1 MNPINRSVI
10 TVVSVPTW
18 SIDPEDQYQ
27 VMRRS
32 NVYVNVLMSKS
43 AVENLTIDDLKQMV
57 LKGEADDF
65 GDFAGGHIKFF
76 TSNNQLAKAIEVS
89 SSKIIDGQLVFSK
102 EPIHVSVDE
111 ISCGK
116 YEKLALSYR
125 TDAKEASL
133 NDSYVTSNEY
143 YETSH
148 FYAQLSMASQVYETL
163 VPNLLGNLGV
173 VFSLIKGKINYE
185 SDYDEDWS
193 PCNEGDILKSMIFEA
208 RMKFDMEDFD

>member
-1 MNPINRSVI
+1 
-10 TVVSVPTW
+10 
-18 SIDPEDQYQ
+18 
-27 VMRRS
+27 
-32 NVYVNVLMSKS
+32 
-43 AVENLTIDDLKQMV
+43 MV
-57 LKGEADDF
+57 LKGETDDV

-76 TSNNQLAKAIEVS
+76 TSNNQLAKAVEIS
-89 SSKIIDGQLVFSK
+89 SSKMIDGQLVFSQA
-102 EPIHVSVDE
+102 PIHVPVDA

-125 TDAKEASL
+125 VAAKEASL

-148 FYAQLSMASQVYETL
+148 FYAQLSMAGQVYETL

-185 SDYDEDWS
+185 SNYDEDWS
-193 PCNEGDILKSMIFEA
+193 PCNEGDILESMIFEA
-208 RMKFDMEDFD
+208 RMKFDMEDFE